1 MWALYVL
8 SVIGAVA
15 LVALLGWGVNKTIE
29 FFSEIGAL
37 ESKCDRIDDRSWE
50 HERRIA
56 TIDDRISSIHYDV
69 SMLTTRMYAAEKAI
83 QDMTK
88 EDTTNA

>member
-1 MWALYVL
+1 MWALYAL

-29 FFSEIGAL
+29 FFSEIDAL
-37 ESKCDRIDDRSWE
+37 KSKYDRIDDRSWE

-56 TIDDRISSIHYDV
+56 TIDDKISSIRYDL
-69 SMLTTRMYAAEKAI
+69 SMLTTRMYAAENAI
-83 QDMTK
+83 QDMKK
-88 EDTTNA
+88 EDTANA